1 MKRSS
6 RLGAAKTSEFD
17 WSPLRQQAGF
27 LSGHWQAPMQVLI
40 LPNALAI
47 KEVSR
52 REESNLR
59 PMVYETI
66 ALPLSYAGV
75 TMRGL

>member
-1 MKRSS
+1 MMGSAV
-6 RLGAAKTSEFD
+6 LGGAWK
-17 WSPLRQQAGF
+17 L
-27 LSGHWQAPMQVLI
+27 
-40 LPNALAI
+40 LPI

-66 ALPLSYAGV
+66 ALPLSYAGS
-75 TMRGL
+75 TIADYS

>member
-1 MKRSS
+1 
-6 RLGAAKTSEFD
+6 
-17 WSPLRQQAGF
+17 
-27 LSGHWQAPMQVLI
+27 MQVLI
-40 LPNALAI
+40 LLNALAI